1 MNMLKFYTELP
12 SGRKRRR
19 FLLAVKEDM
28 QRFGVTKKDA
38 EDRVRW
44 KQIICCG
51 VPTGTGLK
59 KKKTKGTGI
68 LTSES

>member
-1 MNMLKFYTELP
+1 MLKFYTELP

-19 FLLAVKEDM
+19 FLHAVKEDM

-51 VPTGTGLK
+51 VLTGTGL
-59 KKKTKGTGI
+59 
-68 LTSES
+68 